1 MDFAYPVGAG
11 SVAHNVVFNT
21 NPTSCV
27 QTAGTVIGTPPP
39 LPRAAFG
46 PGWAG
51 NCTFNTAGTYT
62 FYCSTHRL
70 EMTGSVVVGSAEP
83 TPTPTPTPTATPT
96 PEPPR
101 DTTPAKI
108 AKTWAAIDKPTAKA
122 LKVSSLLNKKLKFTS
137 RCVSAGSGTLTLTVT
152 KAVARRIGL
161 KGTTLG
167 SGEAT
172 CNANG
177 RAITKVKPTAAARK
191 ALASYPGSVR
201 ATATLELAGPI
212 GTTTATR
219 TINLKG
225 KGRA

>member
-1 MDFAYPVGAG
+1 
-11 SVAHNVVFNT
+11 
-21 NPTSCV
+21 
-27 QTAGTVIGTPPP
+27 
-39 LPRAAFG
+39 
-46 PGWAG
+46 
-51 NCTFNTAGTYT
+51 
-62 FYCSTHRL
+62 
-70 EMTGSVVVGSAEP
+70 MTGSVVVGGGGEP

-122 LKVSSLLNKKLKFTS
+122 MTVASLLNKKLKFTS
-137 RCVSAGSGTLTLTVT
+137 RCVSAGSGELTLTVS

-177 RAITKVKPTAAARK
+177 RAITKVKPTAAARR
-191 ALASYPGSVR
+191 ALANYRGSVR

-219 TINLKG
+219 TVNLKG

>member
-1 MDFAYPVGAG
+1 M
-11 SVAHNVVFNT
+11 
-21 NPTSCV
+21 
-27 QTAGTVIGTPPP
+27 TV
-39 LPRAAFG
+39 
-46 PGWAG
+46 
-51 NCTFNTAGTYT
+51 
-62 FYCSTHRL
+62 
-70 EMTGSVVVGSAEP
+70 SA
-83 TPTPTPTPTATPT
+83 
-96 PEPPR
+96 
-101 DTTPAKI
+101 
-108 AKTWAAIDKPTAKA
+108 
-122 LKVSSLLNKKLKFTS
+122 LLNKKLKFTS
-137 RCVSAGSGTLTLTVT
+137 RCVSAGSGELTLTVT

-177 RAITKVKPTAAARK
+177 RAITKIKPTAAARK
-191 ALASYPGSVR
+191 ALANYRGSVK

>member
-1 MDFAYPVGAG
+1 
-11 SVAHNVVFNT
+11 
-21 NPTSCV
+21 
-27 QTAGTVIGTPPP
+27 VIAPPPP
-39 LPRAAFG
+39 LPIVALPA
-46 PGWAG
+46 GWAG

-62 FYCSTHRL
+62 FYCSTHRT
-70 EMTGSVVVGSAEP
+70 EMTGSVVVGGGGEP

-122 LKVSSLLNKKLKFTS
+122 MTVASLLNKKLKFTS
-137 RCVSAGSGTLTLTVT
+137 RCVSAGSGELTLTVT

-191 ALASYPGSVR
+191 ALANYRGSVR

-219 TINLKG
+219 TVNLKG